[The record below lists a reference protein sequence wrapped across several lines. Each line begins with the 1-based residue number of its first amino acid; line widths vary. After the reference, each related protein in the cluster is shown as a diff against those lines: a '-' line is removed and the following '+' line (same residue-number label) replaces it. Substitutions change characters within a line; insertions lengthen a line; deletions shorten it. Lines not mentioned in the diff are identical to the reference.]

1 MEKLSLYKF
10 TYISLLK
17 TWCPIETKKVTNNQ
31 KKSNYPNL
39 LKNKNHVQKKKTCLK
54 KKMGMRT
61 KKPLNKGTKAQE
73 KKKFIKIGIKN
84 LKKKIN
90 K

>member
-31 KKSNYPNL
+31 KKLNYPNL
-39 LKNKNHVQKKKTCLK
+39 LKNKNHD
-54 KKMGMRT
+54 
-61 KKPLNKGTKAQE
+61 
-73 KKKFIKIGIKN
+73 
-84 LKKKIN
+84 
-90 K
+90 